1 MLSNAIYCLKK
12 CEHIFLVFFGGKY
25 LEIKADGILRYKMVY
40 DLSLD
45 CKTMYVCEKCDIKTS
60 NKKDYKKHLLTAKH
74 GKNSA
79 NGICTIE
86 KSPENHNLSP
96 KHKSFECECGKKYA
110 HTSGLYRHRK
120 TCTKPQ
126 QDKPVGLFIDPLKQQ
141 ELILHLLKDNQEF
154 KELMIEQHKT
164 QLEQHKT
171 QIEQNEKM
179 IESMK
184 ETKVVNHITN
194 NTQNNHFNMQ
204 IFLNEKCANALN
216 IMDFINQLNLQITDL
231 EMVGQLGDVEGISK
245 IMVRELKEL
254 DVTKRP
260 IHCSD
265 LKREVMYIKD
275 NNAWE
280 KDNEE
285 KEKMKNAIKYVA
297 HKNVKQIKEWQNV
310 YPEYQD
316 PKSKKNEQFMV
327 ILNKSCGG
335 ADEEEDNKNYGKIIK
350 NVAKQVLIDK

>member
-1 MLSNAIYCLKK
+1 
-12 CEHIFLVFFGGKY
+12 
-25 LEIKADGILRYKMVY
+25 MVY

-86 KSPENHNLSP
+86 KSPEDHNLSP
-96 KHKSFECECGKKYA
+96 QHKSFECDCGKKYA
-110 HTSGLYRHRK
+110 HPSGLYRHRK
-120 TCTKPQ
+120 TCIKS
-126 QDKPVGLFIDPLKQQ
+126 QDDKSSEPLIDPLKQQ
-141 ELILHLLKDNQEF
+141 ELIMHLLKNNQEF

-164 QLEQHKT
+164 QLEQ
-171 QIEQNEKM
+171 NEKM
-179 IESMK
+179 IECMK
-184 ETKVVNHITN
+184 ETKVVNHITNN

-216 IMDFINQLNLQITDL
+216 IMDFINQLKLQITDL
-231 EMVGQLGDVEGISK
+231 EMVGQLGYVEGISK
-245 IMVRELKEL
+245 IMVRELKGL
-254 DVTKRP
+254 DVTQRP

-285 KEKMKNAIKYVA
+285 KEKMKKAIKYVA
-297 HKNVKQIKEWQNV
+297 HKNVKQITEWKQV

-316 PKSKKNEQFMV
+316 PRSKKNEQFMV
-327 ILNKSCGG
+327 IMNKSCGG
-335 ADEEEDNKNYGKIIK
+335 ADEEEDDKNYGKIIK